1 MRAASMQPGGGG
13 DSTVHESWR
22 SRRWATGDEDP
33 RACVGGVDD
42 ARQLFEEMSRHDLL
56 VCEFEMAYYV
66 AN

>member
-1 MRAASMQPGGGG
+1 M
-13 DSTVHESWR
+13 
-22 SRRWATGDEDP
+22 GDEDP